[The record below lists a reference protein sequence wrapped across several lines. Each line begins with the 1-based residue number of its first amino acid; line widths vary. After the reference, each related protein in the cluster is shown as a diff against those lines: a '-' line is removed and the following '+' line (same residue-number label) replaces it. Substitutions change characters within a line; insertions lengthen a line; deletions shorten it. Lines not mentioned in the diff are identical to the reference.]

1 MRFRSKRW
9 FVHALAGFSL
19 VLVCGSPA
27 LAVGRTEKIVLTV
40 SGKISKPNAVMV
52 RTYTLSQLEK
62 LPQTTFTTKT
72 PWYPQPVTMS
82 GPLLRDILKDSGAS
96 GTKVMAIALDDYKA
110 EIPLED
116 ATKYDVIVAH
126 RMNGKPM
133 SVRERGPLFVIYPFD
148 TAPELQAERYY
159 FRSAWQLYRLV
170 VE

>member
-1 MRFRSKRW
+1 M
-9 FVHALAGFSL
+9 
-19 VLVCGSPA
+19 LVCGSPA